1 MRPFKAIFFFLI
13 AFQWLVL
20 SAPAQQPLVRV
31 LALYSTNV
39 EPDHV
44 AFANQALRFYADLS
58 SKDNFDLQPST
69 NWDDLSASTL
79 SKYQVVL
86 WLNDSPHTPGQRAA
100 FQQYMEHGGAW
111 LGFHVSAYNDE
122 GTQWPWFVQFLGG
135 GVFFGNN
142 WPPLPA
148 KLTVGKLMVNDPAN
162 PVTRRLPAGYVAPAN
177 EWYIWKPDP
186 RANKDVKVLLTL
198 DPSNYPLGL
207 KDIITGGDLP
217 VVWTNT
223 KYKMIYINMG
233 HGNTFA
239 SPDQNFLFEDALLW
253 LGQQRQIH
261 ASN

>member
-1 MRPFKAIFFFLI
+1 MI
-13 AFQWLVL
+13 AL
-20 SAPAQQPLVRV
+20 SAEDAHAQKAVTQV

-44 AFANQALRFYADLS
+44 AFAKEALRFYAALG
-58 SKDNFDLQPST
+58 SKDHVDLHAST
-69 NWDDLSASTL
+69 NWDDLSTLTL

-86 WLNDSPHTPGQRAA
+86 WLNDSPHTPAQRAA

-122 GTQWPWFVQFLGG
+122 DTHWPWFVHFLGG
-135 GVFFGNN
+135 AVFDGNN

-148 KLTVGKLMVNDPAN
+148 KLTITQLTANDAAS
-162 PVTRRLPAGYVAPAN
+162 PVTRRLPTSYVAPAN

-186 RANKDVKVLLTL
+186 RANKDVRVLLTL
-198 DPSNYPLGL
+198 DPANYPLGL
-207 KDIITGGDLP
+207 KDIITAGDLP

-223 KYKMIYINMG
+223 NYKMIYINMG

-239 SPDQNFLFEDALLW
+239 SPTQNFLFEDALLW
-253 LGQQRQIH
+253 LGQRR
-261 ASN
+261 